1 MFPIA
6 GAVTKLVALGV
17 PPSWAKAIVF
27 LLGNPNSQLSHSGPV
42 AIQLPTGQNV
52 PTNAVMAKALPSD
65 ASKMSPALTLDGFDY
80 EAMRIN
86 TGATNINGSGMQVGA
101 PATLNNYVYANYPVH
116 FFDDIRMMG
125 LDGQN
130 GGIFKYGTPAFGS
143 TIARVKI
150 GAATGSGS
158 GSGST
163 GGGIATYQVQRIDQN
178 NNPVGITFTANDP
191 ANFVAPQQGCAGSNQ
206 LYGWAIYMSDRAPGG
221 PTADTSVRPN
231 IGGWDI
237 LSCGNPGG
245 TTGLSITYIA
255 KICCYNGKTVVCTQ
269 TANICSGGTLG
280 PIDCGGG
287 SCS

>member
-27 LLGNPNSQLSHSGPV
+27 LLGNPNSALSHSGPV
-42 AIQLPTGQNV
+42 AISLPSGQNV
-52 PTNAVMAKALPSD
+52 PTNAAMAKALPSD
-65 ASKMSPALTLDGFDY
+65 ATKMSPALLLEGQDY
-80 EAMRIN
+80 EALRVN

-101 PATLNNYVYANYPVH
+101 PATLNNYVYANYPIHV
-116 FFDDIRMMG
+116 FDDIRMMG
-125 LDGQN
+125 LDGKN
-130 GGIFKYGTPAFGS
+130 GGIFKFDRASFGGTL
-143 TIARVKI
+143 TRVKI
-150 GAATGSGS
+150 LSSGSGS

-163 GGGIATYQVQRIDQN
+163 GSIATYQVQSIDQN
-178 NNPVGITFTANDP
+178 GNPVGVPFIAYDP
-191 ANFVAPQQGCAGSNQ
+191 GNFVAPQQNCNSGGNP
-206 LYGWAIYMSDRAPGG
+206 LIGWAVYVSDRAPGG

-237 LSCGNPGG
+237 LSCGNPGA

-255 KICCYNGKTVVCTQ
+255 KICCYNGKTLVCTQ